1 MTRSPSTVCAAYGRR
16 GGRGGELGVV
26 VVADPAPP
34 GTSLTRGLGPLPRT
48 PRPPPPQAP
57 RRRPHAPVHP
67 RLSPELPHSAR
78 TAPVG
83 SAPWADP
90 RTPRRLPSR
99 PPDPCRPRTPPLYR
113 DGLAALLAHPERAV
127 IALDFDGTL
136 AEIVPDP
143 EKARAHEG
151 TVAAL
156 GRLVPRLRAA
166 TVITG
171 RPATVAV
178 RLGGFADVPG
188 LDHLTVL
195 GHYGAERWEAA
206 TGTLHAPAPHP
217 GVAAIQA
224 ELPGVLDASGV
235 WHGTWIET
243 AIERKGGRAIAV
255 HTRRATDPQGA
266 FDQLRGPLSVLAERH
281 GLIVE
286 PGRLVLE
293 LRPPG
298 MDKGVALAEW
308 VRETGATTVLY
319 AGDDLGDLAA
329 FAAVEKLRS
338 DGLTGLLVCSGSN
351 EVTELADRADLVVD
365 GPAGVVGL
373 LGALAD
379 RLDESGSTAP

>member
-1 MTRSPSTVCAAYGRR
+1 MGSPPNAAPHSPPNPGP
-16 GGRGGELGVV
+16 
-26 VVADPAPP
+26 DPV
-34 GTSLTRGLGPLPRT
+34 
-48 PRPPPPQAP
+48 PRP
-57 RRRPHAPVHP
+57 H
-67 RLSPELPHSAR
+67 
-78 TAPVG
+78 
-83 SAPWADP
+83 
-90 RTPRRLPSR
+90 TPAG
-99 PPDPCRPRTPPLYR
+99 R

-143 EKARAHEG
+143 ERARAHDG
-151 TVAAL
+151 AVAAL

-166 TVITG
+166 AVITG
-171 RPATVAV
+171 RPAAVAV

-206 TGTLHAPAPHP
+206 TGALHAPPPHP
-217 GVAAIQA
+217 GVAALEA
-224 ELPGVLDASGV
+224 ELPGVLDSSGV
-235 WHGTWIET
+235 WHGTWT
-243 AIERKGGRAIAV
+243 AAAVERKGGRAVAV
-255 HTRRATDPQGA
+255 HTRRAPDPQGA
-266 FDQLRGPLSVLAERH
+266 FDRLHAPLAALAARH

-298 MDKGVALAEW
+298 MDKGVALTDW

-329 FAAVEKLRS
+329 FGAVERLRA
-338 DGLTGLLVCSGSN
+338 DGLAGVLVCSGSA

-373 LGALAD
+373 LGGLAD
-379 RLDESGSTAP
+379 RLDERGPGTP